1 MVHIVDILSSPK
13 VVLILFIFFVVGYI
27 MFIGF
32 EGGFTKQ
39 FLHFGPGT
47 TPEDTTKF
55 MGITLDSWTKV
66 GLLYVTGF
74 FTALMTTYYNTV
86 MQDNIHGYLWNRAI
100 KTVPFSKFWTYFA
113 VMLEPFLFEILQ
125 VIQFF
130 TNLTLQ
136 LQFIIPQFIGS
147 VIIEVPFTIQRLRE
161 KEYQMP

>member
-147 VIIEVPFTIQRLRE
+147 LCASLPFTLRMLGTKDFLE
-161 KEYQMP
+161 D